1 MRSTF
6 NARNATI
13 SQRSFLG
20 NSHEHCTIVASASQ
34 YVEINTHWNDCI
46 PPLKSTMT

>member
-13 SQRSFLG
+13 SQRFFLG
-20 NSHEHCTIVASASQ
+20 NSHEHYTIVAPASQ
-34 YVEINTHWNDCI
+34 DVEINAHWNDWI
-46 PPLKSTMT
+46 PPLKST